1 MHREGHLGVS
11 LLLYA
16 PFTYLLISNDL
27 TTVFGM
33 GLVAMGFWSFAPDLD
48 LELPIPHRG
57 PTHSFVAAIVAG
69 LITAI
74 VALYFAY
81 TGEYGSSTFVIEPSI
96 LAYFAAIGFGFGIG
110 VLGVLSHL
118 LGDAITPMRIR
129 PWWPFSDRQHGIPLV
144 LASNKRANEGLSLAG
159 GVAMTAAFVLATL

>member
-11 LLLYA
+11 LLLYS
-16 PFTYLLISNDL
+16 PVTYLLISNDL
-27 TTVFGM
+27 MTVFGM

-69 LITAI
+69 LLTAI
-74 VALYFAY
+74 IAFYLAY
-81 TGEYGSSTFVIEPSI
+81 TGDYGSDAFVIEPPI
-96 LAYFAAIGFGFGIG
+96 FAYLGAIGFGFGIG
-110 VLGVLSHL
+110 VLGVVSHL

-129 PWWPFSDRQHGIPLV
+129 PWWPISDREHGIPLV
-144 LASNKRANEGLSLAG
+144 YASDKRANEMLSLAG
-159 GVAMTAAFVLATL
+159 GLAMTAAFVVATI